1 MYLLKKWGE
10 MGCLRA
16 VGNQRLHA
24 ARKHPAPQLT
34 EMIHND

>member
-1 MYLLKKWGE
+1 

-24 ARKHPAPQLT
+24 ARKYPAPHFA
-34 EMIHND
+34 EMILMMGRL